1 MSFCDNPTKTNER
14 PQHRR
19 KTPSFSSSLLE
30 AIYLSI
36 DEPKEVAEEQRQEEN
51 SFPYKRNNDIE
62 EAEEE
67 IVNLRRA
74 IMIEKWLKNYNK
86 YIQSSLHIN
95 SEPTK
100 FSSSE
105 TVSTPKCEG
114 RFIMRTKL
122 RALKIYAELKKVKQ
136 PISPGGKIANFLNSI
151 FNSRNMKKNHQDLT
165 MSKSSCLN
173 KPPTSRGT
181 KSNRCVSFCPVSIII
196 NENDESRFKLR
207 SKFLKNSI
215 NGYRNIEEK
224 HFNEYQ
230 FRGFRN
236 AKSDFD
242 AEECEEDGRSC
253 ASSDL
258 FELDNIGIFGVHAT
272 RDDLPVY
279 GTTSLKMNQL
289 ITKGLVM

>member
-1 MSFCDNPTKTNER
+1 MSFCENPTKTNER

-36 DEPKEVAEEQRQEEN
+36 DEPKDVAEEQRQEEN
-51 SFPYKRNNDIE
+51 FVPYKRNNAIE

-67 IVNLRRA
+67 IANLRRA
-74 IMIEKWLKNYNK
+74 IMIDKWLKNYNK
-86 YIQSSLHIN
+86 YIQSSIHFN
-95 SEPTK
+95 SESKK

-105 TVSTPKCEG
+105 TESTPKCEG
-114 RFIMRTKL
+114 RFMRTKL

-165 MSKSSCLN
+165 MSRSSCLT
-173 KPPTSRGT
+173 KTTSSKGN
-181 KSNRCVSFCPVSIII
+181 KSNRCVRFCPVSIII
-196 NENDESRFKLR
+196 NENDESIFKTK
-207 SKFLKNSI
+207 SKFLKNSVT
-215 NGYRNIEEK
+215 GYRNLEEK

-230 FRGFRN
+230 FRGFYN
-236 AKSDFD
+236 AKGDYD
-242 AEECEEDGRSC
+242 AEEYEDDSRSC

-258 FELDNIGIFGVHAT
+258 FELENIGMLGVHAT
-272 RDDLPVY
+272 RDDLPLY
-279 GTTSLKMNQL
+279 GTTILKRN
-289 ITKGLVM
+289 

>member
-1 MSFCDNPTKTNER
+1 MSFCENPTKTNER

-36 DEPKEVAEEQRQEEN
+36 DEPEEVAEEQRQEEN
-51 SFPYKRNNDIE
+51 SFPYKRNNTIE

-67 IVNLRRA
+67 IANLRRA

-86 YIQSSLHIN
+86 YIQSSVHFN
-95 SEPTK
+95 SESSK

-105 TVSTPKCEG
+105 IGSTPKYEG
-114 RFIMRTKL
+114 GFIMRTKL
-122 RALKIYAELKKVKQ
+122 RALKIYSDLKKVKQ
-136 PISPGGKIANFLNSI
+136 PISPGGKIANFLNSL

-165 MSKSSCLN
+165 MSRSSCLN
-173 KPPTSRGT
+173 KPPSSRGN

-196 NENDESRFKLR
+196 NENDESRIKLR
-207 SKFLKNSI
+207 SKIMKNSI

-230 FRGFRN
+230 FRGFHN
-236 AKSDFD
+236 AKGDYD
-242 AEECEEDGRSC
+242 AEEYEDDNRSC

-258 FELDNIGIFGVHAT
+258 FELENIGMLGVHAT
-272 RDDLPVY
+272 RDDLPLY
-279 GTTSLKMNQL
+279 GTTILKR
-289 ITKGLVM
+289 I